1 MRNLINYLL
10 LLTTIWG
17 LSATTSLGQNCPPT
31 TNISSMTTPNG
42 TTVSWDA
49 NTAAQQYELRY
60 REVGTS
66 ALSYATTNTNSFTFT
81 NLQPNICYEFA
92 VRTVCDSI
100 NLGPWSPGQS
110 FCVPGSS
117 GFCAQPSNITST
129 TTSNAANLN
138 WPAVSNAQF
147 YEIRYREVGTSAL
160 SFATTN
166 TNSLTLSGLMASTC
180 YEFAM
185 RTGCDTSNFSS
196 WTTPAQ
202 QFCTNPPAQAC
213 ILPTNVSATPSP
225 NGVVINWTAV
235 SNAIG
240 YELRYRE
247 VGTSTLLYT
256 SVPANRAVINNL
268 MANTCYE
275 YSIRTQCDTNT
286 YSDWLIPALGFCVPG
301 STGLCLTPSNIT
313 SSTGTNVAVL
323 NWMPMNNAIAYEIRY
338 REVGTSTLTY
348 VSSNSSVVTL
358 GNLMAGT
365 CYEFS
370 IRTQCDTNSFS
381 PWLIPAQQFCTDP
394 DTTNVPCTLPS
405 GIVSMPSVNDAV
417 ITWMA
422 QSNAIGYEL
431 RYRQVGTSALSY
443 TSVSANRAILSNLMA
458 GTCYEFSIRT
468 QCDTN
473 TYSDWLTPA
482 LSFCTDT
489 VAIVPCM
496 LPSNINDS
504 IGQTYNLI
512 YWSNMSNAQGYEI
525 RYREVGT
532 TALMVVSTNDNS
544 LFLSGLDPGTC
555 YEYSIRTICDS
566 ASNDFSPW
574 LIPARTFCTDSI
586 VIPTCPTPMG
596 LQVDTVTTNTAA
608 VSWMSTVSNFGY
620 EVRYAMIGGT
630 FTVVPTTSPSTV
642 LQNLA
647 AGSCYTVNVRTVCSP
662 NGSTTGNI
670 SAWSPPVTFC
680 TDSIVVPTCPVP
692 TGVQADSVGSNFAV
706 VSWMS
711 NGTNF
716 GYEVRYNDPNTS
728 ASDTLFTN
736 SSSIVLQ
743 NLAANT
749 CYIVEVRTICG
760 TGPIGNIFSPWST
773 PVTFCT
779 DSIVVP
785 TCPTPMGVQTDSV
798 GSNFAVVSWMSNGTN
813 FGYEVRYNNPNTSAS
828 DTLFTNSSSI
838 VLQNLAA
845 NTCYNVEVR
854 TICGTGPIGN
864 IFSPWST
871 LIRFCTD
878 SIVVPTCPVPTG
890 VQADSTTTTL
900 AFLSWVG
907 NATNFG
913 YEVRYAVPGT
923 AYTTMTVGVN
933 PSVVLQN
940 LMAGTCYTFNVRT
953 ICDTSNFSAW
963 STPVTFCTD
972 SIANTPCLPTRN
984 TYTNMNATF
993 GLFTWDPVPGAISY
1007 RVRFRVFNDTTFY
1020 TSLYTVDTAAFYQG
1034 FTPGT
1039 CYEYNVLTQCDTT
1052 FGPTGNPI
1060 ANFSAWSALDTFCTP
1075 TMMVNPNG
1083 SGNGTATDA
1092 FQTIGNGEDNG
1103 SLRYNLFPNPTTG
1116 AVTIKFERDL
1126 NTDYTIRVF
1135 NVLGA
1140 EVTPVAL
1147 ERGAATCTFNLSHL
1161 NNGLYMVEVSTAQ
1174 KSWTQ
1179 RVQVLK

>member
-1 MRNLINYLL
+1 MRNFIHYLL
-10 LLTTIWG
+10 LLTAIWG
-17 LSATTSLGQNCPPT
+17 LSATTIFGQNCPST
-31 TNISSMTTPNG
+31 TNISSTTTPNG
-42 TTVSWDA
+42 TTVSWAA
-49 NTAAQQYELRY
+49 NAAAQQYELRY
-60 REVGTS
+60 REVGTA
-66 ALSYATTNTNSFTFT
+66 ALSYATSNTNSFTFT
-81 NLQPNICYEFA
+81 NLQPNVCYEFA

-117 GFCAQPSNITST
+117 GFCAQPSNIAST
-129 TTSNAANLN
+129 TTSNSANLN

-147 YEIRYREVGTSAL
+147 YEIRYRKVGTSAL

-166 TNSLTLSGLMASTC
+166 TNSLTLSGLMANTC

-185 RTGCDTSNFSS
+185 RTGCDTTNFSS
-196 WTTPAQ
+196 WTSPAQ

-213 ILPTNVSATPSP
+213 LAPTNVSATPSP
-225 NGVVINWTAV
+225 NGVVINWATV

-240 YELRYRE
+240 YEIRYRA
-247 VGTSTLLYT
+247 VGTATLSYT
-256 SVPANRAVINNL
+256 SVSANRAVISNL

-275 YSIRTQCDTNT
+275 YSIRTQCDSNT
-286 YSDWLIPALGFCVPG
+286 YSDWLIPALSFCVPG

-313 SSTGTNVAVL
+313 SSVGTNVAVL
-323 NWMPMNNAIAYEIRY
+323 NWMPMNNALAYEIRY
-338 REVGTSTLTY
+338 RAVGTSTLTY
-348 VSSNSSVVTL
+348 VSSSSSVVTL
-358 GNLMAGT
+358 GNLMDGT

-370 IRTQCDTNSFS
+370 IRTQCDTNNFS
-381 PWLIPAQQFCTDP
+381 PWLIPAQQFCTNP
-394 DTTNVPCTLPS
+394 DTTNVPCNIPS

-431 RYRQVGTSALSY
+431 RYRQVGASALSY
-443 TSVSANRAILSNLMA
+443 TSVSANRAVLANLMA

-473 TYSDWLTPA
+473 TYSDWLAPA

-489 VAIVPCM
+489 VVIVPCM
-496 LPSNINDS
+496 LPSNIMDS
-504 IGQTYNLI
+504 VDQTYNLI
-512 YWSNMSNAQGYEI
+512 TWSNMSNAQGYEI
-525 RYREVGT
+525 RYREIGT
-532 TALMVVSTNDNS
+532 TALTFVNTNSNNV
-544 LFLSGLDPGTC
+544 FLNNLDPGTC

-566 ASNDFSPW
+566 ASGDFSPW
-574 LIPARTFCTDSI
+574 LVPARTFCTDS
-586 VIPTCPTPMG
+586 VVVPTCPAPNG
-596 LQVDTVTTNTAA
+596 VQVDSVTTNTAA
-608 VSWMSTVSNFGY
+608 ISWMSNASNFGY
-620 EVRYAMIGGT
+620 EVRYAMIGGN
-630 FTVVPTTSPSTV
+630 FTVVPTTSSFTV

-647 AGSCYTVNVRTVCSP
+647 AGTCYTVNVRTVCSP
-662 NGSTTGNI
+662 NGSTTGNV
-670 SAWSPPVTFC
+670 SSWSPPITFC
-680 TDSIVVPTCPVP
+680 TDSIVVPNCPTP
-692 TGVQADSVGSNFAV
+692 MGVQTDSIGSNFAV

-716 GYEVRYNDPNTS
+716 GYEVRYNDPNT
-728 ASDTLFTN
+728 
-736 SSSIVLQ
+736 
-743 NLAANT
+743 
-749 CYIVEVRTICG
+749 
-760 TGPIGNIFSPWST
+760 P
-773 PVTFCT
+773 
-779 DSIVVP
+779 
-785 TCPTPMGVQTDSV
+785 
-798 GSNFAVVSWMSNGTN
+798 
-813 FGYEVRYNNPNTSAS
+813 AS

-878 SIVVPTCPVPTG
+878 SIVVQPCPVPMG
-890 VQADSTTTTL
+890 VQADSTTTNL
-900 AFLSWVG
+900 AFLSWMG

-1060 ANFSAWSALDTFCTP
+1060 ANFSVWSALDTFCTP
-1075 TMMVNPNG
+1075 AMMVNPNG
-1083 SGNGTATDA
+1083 GGNETATDA

-1161 NNGLYMVEVSTAQ
+1161 TNGLYMVEVSTAQ